1 MKLFTFWRSSSA
13 YRVRIALAMKGLAYE
28 SAFVHLSRAGGQQNT
43 TDFRSKNPLG
53 QIPVLE
59 IHDGHG
65 QSPVFLTQSLAIIE
79 YLDERFPEP
88 PLLPKDLLARARVR
102 ELAESI
108 NAGIQPFQNLTTTNF
123 LSEVAPELDKQ
134 RWFEK
139 FIAGGLAVL
148 EGRAQALAGRFL
160 VGDEVSIA
168 DVLLVPQLYAA
179 RRLGLPFESYP
190 TLLRIE
196 AECLKLDGF
205 AAAHPDRQADRE

>member
-28 SAFVHLSRAGGQQNT
+28 SAFVHLSRAGGQQHAPEFLN
-43 TDFRSKNPLG
+43 KNPLG

-59 IHDGHG
+59 VQGGHG
-65 QSPVFLTQSLAIIE
+65 ESPVFLTQSLAIIE

-88 PLLPKDLLARARVR
+88 PLLPKDLLSRARVR
-102 ELAESI
+102 ELAELI

-123 LSEVAPELDKQ
+123 LSEAAPELDKQ

-139 FIAGGLAVL
+139 FIAGGLAAL
-148 EGRAQALAGRFL
+148 EGRAQTLSGRFL

-179 RRLGLPFESYP
+179 RRLGLPFEAYP
-190 TLLRIE
+190 SLLRIE